1 MWLRLLFLCILLA
14 LFLSCYYSLPGAI
27 SKSHSTVLA
36 DFAGRFVMMYM
47 IGQLFF
53 LLIIGPTYV
62 ASAIA
67 EERQRGTLD
76 YLFSSDL
83 TSYEIIVGKY
93 FSRLFLLLH
102 FVLIGLAPLML
113 AQMIGGV
120 SLELILGMLL
130 GTIGCLAS
138 LTALTLLIS
147 VVSRDN
153 RQALLRSFAVFGLLV
168 LIWFT
173 ARWYFPLGVAMY
185 SPFHLNGDLYSLFV
199 SSNPLQLT
207 YLLSEQQAK
216 VGNIDG
222 LPLRWFGECFVI
234 HAVIA
239 VLLVTATV
247 LSARRQ
253 FLHLKNALGKQSSN
267 AQGITKP
274 AIWTNFPLYWKEKYV
289 FHGVWRR
296 LSWSY
301 LLKHVLFP
309 TVTLRILGFVAF
321 GIVYLSVLLTV
332 MLLQANDRS
341 VRAFISEIT
350 PVALWA
356 ILALLFCSMLAGI
369 MRTASGIAAEKD
381 ADTWDALVAS
391 PVSTNDLLLSR
402 LYAGFLSAR
411 GLFILSMLIMIPVSA
426 IRFNDYTNG
435 YLRYIPGG
443 SSNVVFILANVLYCW
458 FALCLASY
466 FSLSSNSSIRNVMS
480 TIMVLLMLNALPLVA
495 GMFFYGNNSTRLVVA
510 VLYFFSD
517 PISAFVI
524 IGLGLLAMVCVVFF
538 YRNPRLRWLFNIVKW
553 LGNMLLLNAVFLLIF
568 SGFAFAFEG
577 YMPFDRM
584 VLFFAPW
591 VMDHILLSQNILVI
605 QNRYYGD
612 ANGLV
617 LMQLSS
623 SVAFALFG
631 VVLLLLALRKLKR
644 ASGRVEYSRLAAK
657 KRREMTEATATNS
670 PAPVIGAQA
679 AC

>member
-1 MWLRLLFLCILLA
+1 
-14 LFLSCYYSLPGAI
+14 
-27 SKSHSTVLA
+27 
-36 DFAGRFVMMYM
+36 MMYM

-153 RQALLRSFAVFGLLV
+153 RQALMRSFVLFGLLV
-168 LIWFT
+168 LVWFV

-185 SPFHLNGDLYSLFV
+185 SPFHLKGDWYSLFV

-234 HAVIA
+234 HLVIA
-239 VLLVTATV
+239 WLLVTVTV
-247 LSARRQ
+247 LSARQQ
-253 FLHLKNALGKQSSN
+253 FLHIKNALGRQSSK
-267 AQGITKP
+267 ARAITKP
-274 AIWTNFPLYWKEKYV
+274 AVWTNFPLYWKEKYV

-309 TVTLRILGFVAF
+309 TVTYRILGILAF
-321 GIVYLSVLLTV
+321 GIVYLSALLTV
-332 MLLQANDRS
+332 LMLQRIYPS
-341 VRAFISEIT
+341 VLAMLSEMT
-350 PVALWA
+350 PIVLWV
-356 ILALLFCSMLAGI
+356 ILGLIFCSMLAGI
-369 MRTASGIAAEKD
+369 IRTASGIAAEKD

-391 PVSTNDLLLSR
+391 PVSTSDLLLSR

-411 GLFILSMLIMIPVSA
+411 GLFIISMLIMIPLSV
-426 IRFNDYTNG
+426 IRLNG
-435 YLRYIPGG
+435 NTSWSVRFLPGG
-443 SSNVVFILANVLYCW
+443 ASNVVFILANILYCW
-458 FALCLASY
+458 FVLCLASF

-480 TIMVLLMLNALPLVA
+480 TIMVLLMLNALPIVA
-495 GMFFYGNNSTRLVVA
+495 SMFFYGNNSTRAVVA
-510 VLYFFSD
+510 VIYFFSD

-524 IGLGLLAMVCVVFF
+524 IGLGVLAMVCVVFF

-553 LGNMLLLNAVFLLIF
+553 LGNMLFLNAIFLLVF
-568 SGFAFAFEG
+568 SSFAFAFEG
-577 YMPFDRM
+577 YIPFDRLVM
-584 VLFFAPW
+584 FFAPW
-591 VMDHILLSQNILVI
+591 LLDHSLLSQNILAI
-605 QNRYYGD
+605 QNRYYAD
-612 ANGLV
+612 PNGLV

-623 SVAFALFG
+623 SVSFGLVG
-631 VVLLLLALRKLKR
+631 VVLLWLALRKLKYTC
-644 ASGRVEYSRLAAK
+644 GRVEYSRLAAK
-657 KRREMTEATATNS
+657 KRREMAQVVATNS
-670 PAPVIGAQA
+670 QVPVIGAQA

>member
-1 MWLRLLFLCILLA
+1 MWLRLLFLCILFA
-14 LFLSCYYSLPGAI
+14 LFLSCYYSLPEAI

-36 DFAGRFVMMYM
+36 DFAGRFVLMYM

-93 FSRLFLLLH
+93 FSRLFLLLQ

-113 AQMIGGV
+113 TQMIGGV

-130 GTIGCLAS
+130 GTVGCLAS

-153 RQALLRSFAVFGLLV
+153 RQALMRSFVVFGLLV

-173 ARWYFPLGVAMY
+173 ARWYYPLGVAMY
-185 SPFHLNGDLYSLFV
+185 SPFHLSADWYSLLV
-199 SSNPLQLT
+199 SSNPIQLT

-222 LPLRWFGECFVI
+222 LPIRWFGECFAF
-234 HAVIA
+234 HLVIA
-239 VLLVTATV
+239 YLLVTVTV
-247 LSARRQ
+247 LSARQQ
-253 FLHLKNALGKQSSN
+253 FLHIKNALGKQASKVR
-267 AQGITKP
+267 GITKP

-301 LLKHVLFP
+301 LVKHVLFP
-309 TVTLRILGFVAF
+309 TVTYRILGILAF
-321 GIVYLSVLLTV
+321 GIVYLSAVLT
-332 MLLQANDRS
+332 MLMLQRVYPS
-341 VRAFISEIT
+341 VLAMVSEMT
-350 PVALWA
+350 PIVLWV
-356 ILALLFCSMLAGI
+356 ILGLLFCSMLAGI
-369 MRTASGIAAEKD
+369 IRTASGIAAEKD

-391 PVSTNDLLLSR
+391 PVSTSDLLLSR

-411 GLFILSMLIMIPVSA
+411 GLFVISMLIMVPFSI
-426 IRFNDYTNG
+426 IRLNDNSSWSVR
-435 YLRYIPGG
+435 YLPGG
-443 SSNVVFILANVLYCW
+443 ASNVVFIIANILYCW

-553 LGNMLLLNAVFLLIF
+553 LGNMLFLNAIFLLIF

-577 YMPFDRM
+577 YMPFDRL

-591 VMDHILLSQNILVI
+591 MMDYVLLSQNILVV
-605 QNRYYGD
+605 QTRYYGD
-612 ANGLV
+612 PNGLV

-631 VVLLLLALRKLKR
+631 VVLLWLALRKLKYT
-644 ASGRVEYSRLAAK
+644 SGRVDFSRLASK
-657 KRREMTEATATNS
+657 KRRELTEATATSS
-670 PAPVIGAQA
+670 PAPVIGAQP